1 MQVAGERYRLVHPVS
16 GIEQIALFGAS
27 GKVIQG
33 VACGFEFILLSPD
46 SAVCPHEIV
55 EFGVELVR
63 IFVAVGFGI
72 PIVFSLPF
80 FFGAFQEG
88 HREILV
94 SGIEIFEVGEDTEG
108 SEFSAGEARE
118 EGVGSESVGTV
129 ILIFTF
135 ARSKESGDVG
145 LLVAGGIDI
154 EGGVVS
160 FFVVDP
166 ESTHGVVDGGIYA
179 HGSIDGIFAHELLID
194 FEDATE
200 LIVNEF
206 GGHAEFV
213 VQVCDI
219 EIDLLTAFEALSGA
233 ADAVDDEADEVAAE
247 EVAVDGVE
255 LFGEIPSVGIGDFS
269 GMALIID
276 VARHPESPAFS
287 ADGFGHE
294 SAFVFAGDG
303 GGVDLHHFG
312 VSVVDA
318 LLVADGNRRAGIDDG
333 VGGSAEDDSVS
344 AGTHDHGVGRERFDG
359 HVTEVLG
366 DDSFSNVF
374 RIFDEANEIP
384 AFIFFDGAAGFKSSH
399 LLIEGVQ
406 KLLSGGGAG
415 VCGSVLERSAESS
428 EREESFGGA
437 VEGDAHSV
445 EEVDDGGGSFGHSH
459 DRGLVV
465 KEVSAGDGVFKVEVG
480 RVAFSAEIDG
490 AVDSALRTD
499 AVAPL
504 DGDKGEELYLVPGF
518 CELHGGHEAGKASS
532 NYDDCP
538 LRCHGDYLILRM
550 GA

>member
-1 MQVAGERYRLVHPVS
+1 MQVAGERYGLVHPVAR
-16 GIEQIALFGAS
+16 IEQVALFGAR

-33 VACGFEFILLSPD
+33 VAGGFEFILLSPD
-46 SAVCPHEIV
+46 SAICPHEIV
-55 EFGVELVR
+55 EFGVELVGV
-63 IFVAVGFGI
+63 FVAVGFGVS
-72 PIVFSLPF
+72 IVFCLPF

-88 HREILV
+88 HGEILV
-94 SGIEIFEVGEDTEG
+94 SGIEIFEVGEDAKG

-118 EGVGSESVGTV
+118 ESVGSESVGAV
-129 ILIFTF
+129 ILIFAFT
-135 ARSKESGDVG
+135 RGKESGDVG

-179 HGSIDGIFAHELLID
+179 HGSIDWIFAHEFLVD

-206 GGHAEFV
+206 GSHAEFM
-213 VQVCDI
+213 VQVGDI
-219 EIDLLTAFEALSGA
+219 EIDLLATFEAFSGA

-247 EVAVDGVE
+247 EIAVDGVE
-255 LFGEIPSVGIGDFS
+255 FFGEVPTIGVGDFS

-276 VARHPESPAFS
+276 VARYPESPALS

-303 GGVDLHHFG
+303 GWVDLHHFG
-312 VSVVDA
+312 VSVMYA

-333 VGGSAEDDSVS
+333 VGGSAEDDSVT

-366 DDSFSNVF
+366 DNAFSHVF

-384 AFIFFDGAAGFKSSH
+384 AFIFFNGAAGFKSPD
-399 LLIEGVQ
+399 LFIEGVE
-406 KLLSGGGAG
+406 KLLSGSGSRISS
-415 VCGSVLERSAESS
+415 SVLECSAESP

-437 VEGDAHSV
+437 IERDAHSV
-445 EEVDDGGGSFGHSH
+445 EEVDDGGGAFGHSH

-465 KEVSAGDGVFKVEVG
+465 EEVAAGDGVFKVEVG
-480 RVAFSAEIDG
+480 GVTFSTEIDG
-490 AVDSALRTD
+490 AVDSALR
-499 AVAPL
+499 ANAMAPF

-518 CELHGGHEAGKASS
+518 CELHGGHETGEASS
-532 NYDDCP
+532 NYDNCP
-538 LRCHGDYLILRM
+538 LRCHGDFLILRM
-550 GA
+550 GG